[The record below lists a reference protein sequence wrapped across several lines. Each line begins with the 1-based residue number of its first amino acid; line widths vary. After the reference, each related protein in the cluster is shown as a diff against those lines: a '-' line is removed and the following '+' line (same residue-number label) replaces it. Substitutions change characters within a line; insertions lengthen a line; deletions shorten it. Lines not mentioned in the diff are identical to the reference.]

1 MDIREVVARPE
12 YDFLRTNP
20 RLGNNIMFLTFG
32 GSYSYGTNIEG
43 SDIDVRGCAF
53 PLKKDL
59 IGLSSFE
66 QAINNETD
74 TTVYEFNKLVGLM
87 LNCNPNTIEML
98 GCRPETY
105 IFYND
110 WGRELVANRKMFL
123 SKKAVYSFG
132 GYANQ
137 QLRRLQNALARDSY
151 PQSEKERHILGS
163 CQSMMATFNGRYS
176 EFAPDEYF
184 KMYVDKSRNE
194 GMEDEIFVDVSLRHY
209 PLRDYK
215 NIWSDLNNVIKEY
228 GKLNK
233 RNRKKDDLHLNK
245 HAMHLVRLY
254 HMCLDILEKG
264 DIITYRVE
272 DHDEL
277 MAVRNGFY
285 QQEDGTFRKEFFD
298 LIDDLEKRMEYARKN
313 TDLPDK
319 PDYAKVEEF
328 VMEVNKSVVLGE

>member
-1 MDIREVVARPE
+1 MDIREVVVRPE

-32 GSYSYGTNIEG
+32 GSHSYGTNIEG

-53 PLKKDL
+53 PLKKGL

-105 IFYND
+105 IFYSD
-110 WGRELVANRKMFL
+110 WGQELVANRKMFL

-176 EFAPDEYF
+176 EFTPDEYF

-194 GMEDEIFVDVSLRHY
+194 DMEDEIFVDVSLRHY

-264 DIITYRVE
+264 DIITYRAE

-298 LIDDLEKRMEYARKN
+298 LINDLEKRMEYARKN

>member
-32 GSYSYGTNIEG
+32 GSHSYGTNIEG

-105 IFYND
+105 IFYSD
-110 WGRELVANRKMFL
+110 WGREFVANRKMFL

-176 EFAPDEYF
+176 EFTPDEYF

-194 GMEDEIFVDVSLRHY
+194 DMEDEIFVDVSLRHY

-313 TDLPDK
+313 TALPDK

>member
-1 MDIREVVARPE
+1 MDIREVVAKPE

-32 GSYSYGTNIEG
+32 GSHSYGTNIEG

-105 IFYND
+105 IFYSD

-176 EFAPDEYF
+176 EFTPDEYF

-254 HMCLDILEKG
+254 HMCLDILEKE
-264 DIITYRVE
+264 DIITYRE
-272 DHDEL
+272 QDHDEL
-277 MAVRNGFY
+277 MAIRNGYY
-285 QQEDGTFRKEFFD
+285 QNEDGSFRKEFFE
-298 LIDDLEKRMEYARKN
+298 LIDDLEKRVEYAKN
-313 TDLPDK
+313 NTSLPEK
-319 PDYAKVEEF
+319 PDYSKIEEF
-328 VMEVNKSVVLGE
+328 VMEVNKSVILGE

>member
-1 MDIREVVARPE
+1 MDMNIREVITRPE
-12 YDFLRTNP
+12 YDFLQTDP

-32 GSYSYGTNIEG
+32 GSHSYGTNTEG

-53 PLKKDL
+53 PHKKDL

-66 QAINNETD
+66 QVVENETD
-74 TTVYEFNKLVGLM
+74 TTIYEFNKMVGLM
-87 LNCNPNTIEML
+87 LNCNPNVIEML

-105 IFYND
+105 IFYSD

-123 SKKAVYSFG
+123 SKRAIYSFG

-151 PQSEKERHILGS
+151 TQSEKERHILGS

-176 EFAPDEYF
+176 EFTPEEYF
-184 KMYVDKSRNE
+184 KMYVDKSKN
-194 GMEDEIFVDVSLRHY
+194 EDEIFVDVSLRHY

-215 NIWSDLNNVIKEY
+215 NILNDLNKVIKEY
-228 GKLNK
+228 DKLNK
-233 RNRKKDDLHLNK
+233 RNNKKDDLHLNK

-254 HMCLDILEKG
+254 HMCIDILEKE
-264 DIITYRVE
+264 DIVTYRVE

-277 MAVRNGFY
+277 MAIRNGFY
-285 QQEDGTFRKEFFD
+285 QKEDGTFRKEFFE
-298 LIDDLEKRMEYARKN
+298 LIDDLEKSMEYAKEN
-313 TDLPDK
+313 TMLPDE

>member
-1 MDIREVVARPE
+1 MDIREVVAKPE

-32 GSYSYGTNIEG
+32 GSHSYGTNIEG

-105 IFYND
+105 IFYSD

-123 SKKAVYSFG
+123 SKKAIYSFG

-176 EFAPDEYF
+176 EFTPDEYF
-184 KMYVDKSRNE
+184 KMYVDKSKNE
-194 GMEDEIFVDVSLRHY
+194 DMKDEIFVDVSLRHY